1 MSKFKDYIII
11 ILLVICICC
20 SVAAATKTGVIQ
32 GEQGEQGIQ
41 GIQGEQGLQGIQ
53 GPQGEQGLQGIQGET
68 GLTGAK
74 GEKGDKGDKGDTGEQ
89 GPAGKDGLTPYIG
102 EDGLWYI
109 GTECTGVA
117 ATKTIYTSIQADVID
132 KVDLDW
138 TSCKVGDTVAFTF
151 RPFYVSSQDRGYYV
165 YSYQTDSVGNKYVI
179 HTTSYT
185 IGDTTYTPPKNGQE
199 DIYVFNE
206 TFACIG
212 KVVAKDS
219 IGIDVEIIEAVRTN

>member
-20 SVAAATKTGVIQ
+20 SVAAATKTGVIE
-32 GEQGEQGIQ
+32 GPQGEQGIQ
-41 GIQGEQGLQGIQ
+41 GIQG
-53 GPQGEQGLQGIQGET
+53 PQGEQGPQGIQGET
-68 GLTGAK
+68 GLR
-74 GEKGDKGDKGDTGEQ
+74 
-89 GPAGKDGLTPYIG
+89 GPAGEDGKDGIDGKNGLDGKDGADGKDGLTPYIG

-109 GTECTGVA
+109 GTDCTGVA
-117 ATKTIYTSIQADVID
+117 ATKTVYTSIQADVID
-132 KVDLDW
+132 KVDLNW

-151 RPFYVSSQDRGYYV
+151 RPFYVSSQARGYYV
-165 YSYQTDSVGNKYVI
+165 YSYQTDSVGNKYAV

-199 DIYVFNE
+199 DIAVFNE

-212 KVVAKDS
+212 KVVSKDS
-219 IGIDVEIIEAVRTN
+219 IGINVEIIEAVRTN